1 MKKIFV
7 YLVILLTMVC
17 VLLFNGNMNTVYAQN
32 QTDFSLTELYYT
44 IEEEK
49 PELSHEEILDL
60 MYQYIFETNTFLN
73 LQD

>member
-17 VLLFNGNMNTVYAQN
+17 VLLFNGNMNTVYAQS
-32 QTDFSLTELYYT
+32 QTDFSLTQLYYT
-44 IEEEK
+44 IEEEQ

-60 MYQYIFETNTFLN
+60 MYQYIFETNTFSN

>member
-17 VLLFNGNMNTVYAQN
+17 VLLFNGNMNTVYAQS

-44 IEEEK
+44 IEEEQ
-49 PELSHEEILDL
+49 PEFSHEEILDL
-60 MYQYIFETNTFLN
+60 MYQYIFWN
-73 LQD
+73 

>member
-1 MKKIFV
+1 MKKIFD

-60 MYQYIFETNTFLN
+60 MYQYIFETNTFSN

>member
-60 MYQYIFETNTFLN
+60 MYQYIFETNTFSN

>member
-1 MKKIFV
+1 
-7 YLVILLTMVC
+7 MVC

-60 MYQYIFETNTFLN
+60 MYQYIFETNTFSN